1 MKFSYFDDKTF
12 NNNLISHGFSESE
25 VLQNNRV
32 KSLKRKINRKNQEN
46 SFWRHN
52 LDIQKSE
59 IKLVMWWRRGEGEVS
74 TVWRILLP
82 ATSGVNFCWVT
93 EGSSNKHV
101 ASKWQRIF
109 EISILTG
116 RFWGDIVMEEL
127 ETNAGDSEIISF
139 NETITIWTEVETMEN
154 ISEPNPIL
162 PAYIAYTS
170 FVLFRYLQFLKENV
184 LIFFNF
190 LLIQAN

>member
-1 MKFSYFDDKTF
+1 M
-12 NNNLISHGFSESE
+12 
-25 VLQNNRV
+25 
-32 KSLKRKINRKNQEN
+32 
-46 SFWRHN
+46 
-52 LDIQKSE
+52 
-59 IKLVMWWRRGEGEVS
+59 
-74 TVWRILLP
+74 
-82 ATSGVNFCWVT
+82 
-93 EGSSNKHV
+93 
-101 ASKWQRIF
+101 
-109 EISILTG
+109 TG
-116 RFWGDIVMEEL
+116 GIWGDIVMEEL
-127 ETNAGDSEIISF
+127 QNNAGDSEIISF